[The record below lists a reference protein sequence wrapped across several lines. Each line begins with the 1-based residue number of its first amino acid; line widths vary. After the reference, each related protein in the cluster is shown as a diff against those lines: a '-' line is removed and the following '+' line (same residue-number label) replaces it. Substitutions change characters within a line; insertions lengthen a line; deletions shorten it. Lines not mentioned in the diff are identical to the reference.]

1 MSATDAYKFYSYARA
16 VQSGSNLKVVDNR
29 KQLVVE
35 VNVNGES
42 REKTFSMLGR
52 DDITGFAKE
61 KILRFVP
68 GENNSLCSPNN
79 LAFVEFY
86 EDDFPWRFS
95 NEIMPN
101 NDMIKPWLF
110 LIVLKENEFILRSSS
125 DDQGSLTYLTFLGDS
140 TADSTADSIIESV
153 KKLQGEMCYWAHVQS
168 ISAGDGN
175 LIKDPDGSISRI
187 ICPRKLESN
196 TSYSAF
202 LLPTF
207 EVDKKD
213 HLVFH
218 AWKFQTND
226 QPDFEYLASLL
237 EPQDIPYQVG
247 RRQINCENIGFD
259 IKVPPLS
266 HYLPMEGALTSVAKE
281 PPVYHAL
288 QSAKSETLKMIAEQ
302 VNKTF
307 NASDEDPVVSPYSYG
322 GKHVQYTQKIDPNST
337 DRPWIHQL
345 NTDPGYRAIAGLGAK
360 VIRENQDNYME
371 RAWAQLESLNLV
383 HQSVH
388 NVERSIVISERLF
401 QKHIVSLA
409 KSDDKKTFLRIVKPL
424 SKKVMID
431 TKQGK
436 ITSES
441 VIISNVSYR
450 SELEMSS
457 RRSLLNR
464 SSKIKDLTGNVD
476 ITVDPRNPRFSETT
490 RRPIYLSDGDTGI
503 EITALPDQ
511 SQHCLIIGNYNN
523 RVGPIKYNEKYV
535 YSLTEPLSTTINL
548 MNPEHSRLS
557 WHIIPPANSRYC
569 IEKFEFL
576 SYSTAPIF
584 VALIKPFTVTC
595 KVVDKF
601 TGNTIQQAVIV
612 SFKLTY
618 RKLPDGNDIVS
629 ETIAGRAIISRTD
642 TVRIECHS
650 VYPSNRG
657 KLQIASDGYRTMTV
671 VVEKDQ
677 AGILVIEM
685 EPEGSEREDSIIAQ
699 LAPLL
704 NPTVSHKSRLKRMYQ
719 GTRIEGWY
727 DPLDTKPGAL
737 PVPIAY
743 PTFDDP
749 MYQKLRDLGSDYLIP
764 NLDLMPN
771 NCITLFKTNQSFVES
786 FMAGLNVE
794 MGRELRWREYP
805 TDERG
810 SYFRQFWDVKG
821 LLDPSSSDE
830 EVNGY
835 KDIKPMN
842 EWTQGNLGSQKPATP
857 ATEGIREPLVLGI
870 RGGLLQAFP
879 NSAIYAVKAKIAP
892 NPKSGVKVSWG
903 DISRDLAL
911 GSSTFVEPIFSAKI
925 DPDITFKGFPLSIN
939 EVIGTGTEQDLGY
952 FFIIKEIA
960 GELRFGLDIGHN
972 NEHVEKLTNWN
983 DLSWN
988 HLSLTNGF
996 IFVNEVNINTDDI
1009 SVPKLWAENSASMAW
1024 ILAQK
1029 PVMIAIH
1036 AQEMLKGLN

>member
-1 MSATDAYKFYSYARA
+1 
-16 VQSGSNLKVVDNR
+16 
-29 KQLVVE
+29 
-35 VNVNGES
+35 
-42 REKTFSMLGR
+42 
-52 DDITGFAKE
+52 
-61 KILRFVP
+61 
-68 GENNSLCSPNN
+68 
-79 LAFVEFY
+79 
-86 EDDFPWRFS
+86 
-95 NEIMPN
+95 
-101 NDMIKPWLF
+101 
-110 LIVLKENEFILRSSS
+110 
-125 DDQGSLTYLTFLGDS
+125 
-140 TADSTADSIIESV
+140 
-153 KKLQGEMCYWAHVQS
+153 
-168 ISAGDGN
+168 
-175 LIKDPDGSISRI
+175 
-187 ICPRKLESN
+187 
-196 TSYSAF
+196 
-202 LLPTF
+202 
-207 EVDKKD
+207 
-213 HLVFH
+213 
-218 AWKFQTND
+218 
-226 QPDFEYLASLL
+226 
-237 EPQDIPYQVG
+237 
-247 RRQINCENIGFD
+247 
-259 IKVPPLS
+259 
-266 HYLPMEGALTSVAKE
+266 
-281 PPVYHAL
+281 
-288 QSAKSETLKMIAEQ
+288 
-302 VNKTF
+302 
-307 NASDEDPVVSPYSYG
+307 
-322 GKHVQYTQKIDPNST
+322 
-337 DRPWIHQL
+337 
-345 NTDPGYRAIAGLGAK
+345 
-360 VIRENQDNYME
+360 
-371 RAWAQLESLNLV
+371 
-383 HQSVH
+383 
-388 NVERSIVISERLF
+388 
-401 QKHIVSLA
+401 
-409 KSDDKKTFLRIVKPL
+409 
-424 SKKVMID
+424 MID

-476 ITVDPRNPRFSETT
+476 ITVDPRNPRFSETKG
-490 RRPIYLSDGDTGI
+490 RPIYLSDGDTGI

-523 RVGPIKYNEKYV
+523 RVGPIKYKEKYV

-548 MNPEHSRLS
+548 VNPEHSRLS

-584 VALIKPFTVTC
+584 VSLIRPFTVTC

-601 TGNTIQQAVIV
+601 TGKIINQGFIESFRLSYKKEEDRIQE
-612 SFKLTY
+612 S
-618 RKLPDGNDIVS
+618 
-629 ETIAGRAIISRTD
+629 RAREASLSGTD
-642 TVRIECHS
+642 TVKIECFP
-650 VYPSNRG
+650 VYPSNKG
-657 KLQIASDGYRTMTV
+657 KLEITSGGYRTKTV

-677 AGILVIEM
+677 TDILVIEM
-685 EPEGSEREDSIIAQ
+685 EPDGSEREDRIVAQ
-699 LAPLL
+699 LVPLL
-704 NPTVSHKSRLKRMYQ
+704 NPAINHKSRLKRMYQ

-727 DPLDTKPGAL
+727 DPLKNTSGAL

-821 LLDPSSSDE
+821 LLGPSSSDE

-842 EWTQGNLGSQKPATP
+842 EWTKGKLGSQKPAT
-857 ATEGIREPLVLGI
+857 EGRLEPLVLGI

-879 NSAIYAVKAKIAP
+879 NSAIYAVKAIIGSEDD
-892 NPKSGVKVSWG
+892 KSGVNVSWG
-903 DISRDLAL
+903 SISSYLTL
-911 GSSTFVEPIFSAKI
+911 GTSTFVEPIFSAKI

-939 EVIGTGTEQDLGY
+939 EVIGTGNEQDLGY

-960 GELRFGLDIGHN
+960 GELRFGLDIGQKTEPVTEPVN
-972 NEHVEKLTNWN
+972 DWN
-983 DLSWN
+983 DLNWD
-988 HLSLTNGF
+988 HLSLKNGF
-996 IFVNEVNINTDDI
+996 MFFKDNTSNKINTGLETATFD
-1009 SVPKLWAENSASMAW
+1009 PKLWAKNSASMAW